1 MYDAVVIVGLQCF
14 ARALVSLYAFT
25 ACDTVGAIAGLGE
38 LKTFKILAKN
48 LDCIKLFEKL
58 GKDWHLEEEIMRYI
72 VGFVCHLYGYS
83 EMKDIN
89 MLRYRLFCA
98 KKGDCHYVKLPLC
111 QSSLKQ
117 HCLRSNYKLKIWRLY
132 FRSIFCS
139 NSRRKWLEHHRWGN
153 KHKVD
158 GL

>member
-1 MYDAVVIVGLQCF
+1 MYDAVVSVGLECF
-14 ARALVSLYAFT
+14 TRALVSLYAFT

-117 HCLRSNYKLKIWRLY
+117 HCLRSN
-132 FRSIFCS
+132 
-139 NSRRKWLEHHRWGN
+139 
-153 KHKVD
+153 
-158 GL
+158 